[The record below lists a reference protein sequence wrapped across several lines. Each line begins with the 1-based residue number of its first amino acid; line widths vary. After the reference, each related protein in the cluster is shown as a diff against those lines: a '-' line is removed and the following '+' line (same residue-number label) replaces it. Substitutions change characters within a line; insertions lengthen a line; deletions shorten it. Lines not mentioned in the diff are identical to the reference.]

1 MKDQEDKKHT
11 TTMKYII
18 VFVSAILLVSCKK
31 EQQAVPN
38 STSTDSVKVIKDS
51 VVTDTSSAKIL
62 VETIP
67 FPKEIKEC
75 SCYFAKNKAD
85 FEAEKYIY
93 ADDAGKTAYMK
104 LDGKRLAMKLISSS
118 DMEVDEELSKEI
130 ESDNYKISVKGKKI
144 KGEEALLFE
153 GTLTIE
159 KPDGTIVIMPIYGE
173 CGC

>member
-1 MKDQEDKKHT
+1 MR
-11 TTMKYII
+11 YLII
-18 VFVSAILLVSCKK
+18 FFSALVLTACKK
-31 EQQAVPN
+31 DKESVTSQPVPDSLN
-38 STSTDSVKVIKDS
+38 TAKDSVKS
-51 VVTDTSSAKIL
+51 ETSPGKIL
-62 VETIP
+62 VDVFP

-75 SCYFAKNKAD
+75 SCYFARNKAD

-104 LDGKRLAMKLISSS
+104 LDGQRLALNLISSS
-118 DMEVDEELSKEI
+118 DMEADEELTKEI
-130 ESDNYKISVKGKKI
+130 ENDNYKISVKGKKI

-159 KPDGTIVIMPIYGE
+159 KPDGTVETMPIYGE

>member
-1 MKDQEDKKHT
+1 
-11 TTMKYII
+11 MKYLII
-18 VFVSAILLVSCKK
+18 FFSALLLTACKK
-31 EQQAVPN
+31 
-38 STSTDSVKVIKDS
+38 DKDS
-51 VVTDTSSAKIL
+51 VTGGTSASDSLNMTKDSAKVQVSSDKIL
-62 VETIP
+62 VDIFP

-93 ADDAGKTAYMK
+93 ADDAGKIAYMK
-104 LDGKRLAMKLISSS
+104 LDGQRLAMNLISSS
-118 DMEVDEELSKEI
+118 DMEADEELTKEI
-130 ESDNYKISVKGKKI
+130 ENDNYKISVKGKKI

-159 KPDGTIVIMPIYGE
+159 KPDGTAETMPIYGE

>member
-1 MKDQEDKKHT
+1 
-11 TTMKYII
+11 MKYVII
-18 VFVSAILLVSCKK
+18 FFSAILLVSCKK
-31 EQQAVPN
+31 EQQTVPD
-38 STSTDSVKVIKDS
+38 STSADSVKVVHDS
-51 VVTDTSSAKIL
+51 VNTNNSSEKIL
-62 VETIP
+62 VESFA

-104 LDGKRLAMKLISSS
+104 LDGKRLAMSLISSS
-118 DMEVDEELSKEI
+118 DMEADEELSKEI

-144 KGEEALLFE
+144 KDEEALLFK

-159 KPDGTIVIMPIYGE
+159 KSDGTVVTIPIYGE

>member
-1 MKDQEDKKHT
+1 
-11 TTMKYII
+11 MKYVII
-18 VFVSAILLVSCKK
+18 FFSAFLLVACKK
-31 EQQAVPN
+31 DKETVSDSAKKDSVTVVQ
-38 STSTDSVKVIKDS
+38 DSVKTDAQKTGI
-51 VVTDTSSAKIL
+51 VVDPF
-62 VETIP
+62 P

-75 SCYFAKNKAD
+75 SCYFAKSKSD
-85 FEAEKYIY
+85 FENEKYIY

-104 LDGKRLAMKLISSS
+104 LDGKRLAMNLISSS

-130 ESDNYKISVKGKKI
+130 ESDDYKISVKGKKI

-159 KPDGTIVIMPIYGE
+159 KPDGTVVTLPIYGE